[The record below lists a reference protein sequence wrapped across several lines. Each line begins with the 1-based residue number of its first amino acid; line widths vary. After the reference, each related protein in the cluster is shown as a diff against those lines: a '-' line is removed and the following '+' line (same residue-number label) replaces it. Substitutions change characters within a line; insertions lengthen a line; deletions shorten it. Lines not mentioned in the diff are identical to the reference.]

1 VHLHVSLLHNQPYG
15 VTAVGA
21 TVLAAVTDEHG
32 GVRLVRAAQGAQSA
46 YGVLQLPFAVLG
58 LARTT
63 SYVDTVVLGVLR
75 SQVRRRTHSRIE
87 PGPTL
92 I

>member
-1 VHLHVSLLHNQPYG
+1 MYCQPYG
-15 VTAVGA
+15 VTAIGA

-46 YGVLQLPFAVLG
+46 YGTLQLPFAVLG

-75 SQVRRRTHSRIE
+75 SQVRCRVQNRVDLGHQS
-87 PGPTL
+87 
-92 I
+92 